1 MAGRFNDRVALIT
14 GGNAG
19 IGLATAQLFARD
31 GAKVVIAARREAEG
45 EEAAR
50 GIRDDGGEASFVRAD
65 VGRASEVE
73 AMVARTVE
81 LYGRLDY
88 AFNNAGVLGAGKMI
102 HEQTEEEWDTVIDIN
117 LKGVWLC
124 MKYEVQQMMPRG
136 SGAIVNVSS
145 PAGFVGFPRG
155 SGYVASKH
163 AVHGLTKSAAA
174 EYTPMG
180 IRVNCICPGAID
192 TPMLSDL
199 YARDEARDP
208 ERRERTLRAQPM
220 QRFGRPEEIAEVCA
234 WLCSDS
240 ASFVSGDIVVASGA
254 ATIRH

>member
-1 MAGRFNDRVALIT
+1 MAGRFDGRVALIT
-14 GGNAG
+14 GGNSG
-19 IGLATAQLFARD
+19 IGLAAAQLFARE
-31 GAKVVIAARREAEG
+31 GAKVVLTARREAEG

-50 GIRDDGGEASFVRAD
+50 GIREDGGEASFVRAD
-65 VGRASEVE
+65 VGKASEVE

-81 LYGRLDY
+81 LYGQLDY

-102 HEQTEEEWDTVIDIN
+102 HEQTEDEWDTVMDIN

-124 MKYEVQQMMPRG
+124 MKYEVQQMIPRG

-145 PAGFVGFPRG
+145 PAGLVGFPRG

-163 AVHGLTKSAAA
+163 AVQGLTKTAAA

-180 IRVNCICPGAID
+180 IRVNCILPGAVD
-192 TPMLSDL
+192 TPMLRGL
-199 YARDEARDP
+199 YARDEALDP
-208 ERRERTLRAQPM
+208 DRKERTLRMQPM

-234 WLCSDS
+234 WLCSDAS
-240 ASFVSGDIVVASGA
+240 SFVSGDIIVASGA